1 MKLLVTA
8 IFLGIAWAGFA
19 QTYPLEGDVFST
31 DGPPMVYSSV
41 VLLNPADS
49 TMEAFG
55 ITNNEGRFSIKNIKE
70 GDYLLQVAFLGF
82 ETIYREIS
90 VPVEGNNLG
99 AVIMKPKPQD
109 VDEVKVVGEYIPLAI
124 KNDTVEYNVNAFRL
138 KPDAVTED
146 LLKKLPGIE
155 IDRAGNIKA
164 MGEDVD
170 KLFVD
175 GKEFFGNDPAVATKN
190 VPADAIDKVQV
201 YDRKSEQAMFTGIDD
216 GSREKAI
223 NLQLKEDKKN
233 ALFGDVMAGGGTGG
247 HWQGSAKA
255 YRFTDKI
262 QAAVLGTANNVN
274 QFGFSFNDYLN
285 FNGGIGNMMHGSGSA
300 RINITNDGNFPINF
314 GQPVS
319 GLNTS
324 GAGGANF
331 SYSTSPNDRMFLS
344 YLGSGSKKELEETT
358 KTWNYTGDDE
368 YFQNQELDE
377 TDKNQSHSVNF
388 GMRKRIDTTQNL
400 VIDGNLSLANG
411 DNQSE
416 SFSQS
421 LSGNTLINQLSDISQ
436 NRSDLFSGNMNG
448 EYTKKLKQGKSVFNA
463 GGNISF
469 SNRLDKNLIN
479 TEVDYFENGPGE
491 SSFKFQDN
499 NTDNLNISGNAS
511 FTQKIG
517 KNWYFIPELSAGSST
532 EDLNRTQGT
541 GFSGDGIDEEL
552 SPDFQKTY
560 NWLRPKFGLKKTGQ
574 KTNFSVSLGLESGKL
589 ENTLNDSPESENNFV
604 SLLPS
609 VRYEYEYQ
617 TGRRLMMQYFSS
629 VNTPNVTQ
637 LLPVVNN
644 LNPLAVYYGNPGLKP
659 EKLHNV
665 NIHWL
670 LFDQFSFTSFM
681 ATMNGTFTRDKI
693 NWDRTVND
701 DLSLVNTLTN
711 VDSDYRMRGNL
722 DFSTPLRGLGM
733 KIHLNLEESW
743 NKGLNLVN
751 SVENEYTS
759 LTHRASLSVDNR
771 KKEKW
776 DVNTGVEVAM
786 TNSKYSV
793 QKSLNN
799 QYFDVSWFG
808 EIRFTPNDNWN
819 FEANADVA
827 SYTDKSFGESVN
839 IPLLGA
845 GISHYFLKNNR
856 GTLTLRGFD
865 LLDQNKIVQRF
876 SELNYLREIRSN
888 SIGRFLMLSFTYRL
902 NKFGGQSNGIEVKMR

>member
-1 MKLLVTA
+1 
-8 IFLGIAWAGFA
+8 
-19 QTYPLEGDVFST
+19 
-31 DGPPMVYSSV
+31 
-41 VLLNPADS
+41 
-49 TMEAFG
+49 
-55 ITNNEGRFSIKNIKE
+55 
-70 GDYLLQVAFLGF
+70 
-82 ETIYREIS
+82 
-90 VPVEGNNLG
+90 
-99 AVIMKPKPQD
+99 
-109 VDEVKVVGEYIPLAI
+109 
-124 KNDTVEYNVNAFRL
+124 
-138 KPDAVTED
+138 
-146 LLKKLPGIE
+146 
-155 IDRAGNIKA
+155 
-164 MGEDVD
+164 
-170 KLFVD
+170 
-175 GKEFFGNDPAVATKN
+175 
-190 VPADAIDKVQV
+190 
-201 YDRKSEQAMFTGIDD
+201 
-216 GSREKAI
+216 
-223 NLQLKEDKKN
+223 
-233 ALFGDVMAGGGTGG
+233 
-247 HWQGSAKA
+247 
-255 YRFTDKI
+255 
-262 QAAVLGTANNVN
+262 
-274 QFGFSFNDYLN
+274 
-285 FNGGIGNMMHGSGSA
+285 
-300 RINITNDGNFPINF
+300 
-314 GQPVS
+314 
-319 GLNTS
+319 
-324 GAGGANF
+324 
-331 SYSTSPNDRMFLS
+331 
-344 YLGSGSKKELEETT
+344 
-358 KTWNYTGDDE
+358 
-368 YFQNQELDE
+368 
-377 TDKNQSHSVNF
+377 
-388 GMRKRIDTTQNL
+388 
-400 VIDGNLSLANG
+400 
-411 DNQSE
+411 
-416 SFSQS
+416 
-421 LSGNTLINQLSDISQ
+421 
-436 NRSDLFSGNMNG
+436 
-448 EYTKKLKQGKSVFNA
+448 
-463 GGNISF
+463 
-469 SNRLDKNLIN
+469 
-479 TEVDYFENGPGE
+479 
-491 SSFKFQDN
+491 
-499 NTDNLNISGNAS
+499 
-511 FTQKIG
+511 
-517 KNWYFIPELSAGSST
+517 
-532 EDLNRTQGT
+532 
-541 GFSGDGIDEEL
+541 
-552 SPDFQKTY
+552 
-560 NWLRPKFGLKKTGQ
+560 
-574 KTNFSVSLGLESGKL
+574 
-589 ENTLNDSPESENNFV
+589 
-604 SLLPS
+604 
-609 VRYEYEYQ
+609 
-617 TGRRLMMQYFSS
+617 MMQYFSS